1 MLSPRARIAIVA
13 AAGLF
18 TLFTTLHAQKPF
30 REYPAIEYSDF
41 PLPADYE
48 EPSEFV
54 FARLMYPPAP
64 TARFD
69 RSRGRWYEGNSSW
82 TQDYPRADRHF
93 LEAIRRLTRLNA
105 RSVEQAINLD
115 DEDDVFNYP
124 LLYAVR
130 PGEWELTGAQAAKFH
145 EYLSRGGFFM
155 TDDFWGTF
163 EWDVFMRSMSKVWP
177 DSEPADIDNPDSIF
191 HIVFDLNDR
200 YRVPGAWG
208 LYGTGY
214 QYDGS
219 VPYWK
224 AVRDDKKRIIAAITP
239 NSDLGDS
246 WEHADNPEYPEKYSA
261 LGIRM
266 GVNFI
271 VYSMTH

>member
-13 AAGLF
+13 AAGVF

-41 PLPADYE
+41 PLPPDYK
-48 EPSEFV
+48 EPAEFV
-54 FARLMYPPAP
+54 FARLMYPPAS
-64 TARFD
+64 TAQFD
-69 RSRGRWYEGNSSW
+69 RSRGRWYEGMSSW

-130 PGEWELTGAQAAKFH
+130 PGEWELTGAQAARFH
-145 EYLSRGGFFM
+145 EYLRRGGFFM
-155 TDDFWGTF
+155 TDDFWGTS
-163 EWDVFMRSMSKVWP
+163 EWEVFMRSMSKVWS
-177 DSEPADIDNPDSIF
+177 DSEPADIDNPDTIF

-208 LYGTGY
+208 LYGSGY

-224 AVRDDKKRIIAAITP
+224 AIRDGKGRIIAAITP

-246 WEHADNPEYPEKYSA
+246 WEHADNPQYPEKYSA
-261 LGIRM
+261 LGIRL
-266 GVNFI
+266 GVNY
-271 VYSMTH
+271 VLYAMTH